1 MIKQLSL
8 AFAAVLLLASPGPS
22 EGATPVCCTNPAY
35 VQAWTPWFDRDNP
48 SGTGDWETHSDLQN
62 ENPGKI
68 CDIPRDIEAATL
80 SGLSVGQA
88 GEAILI
94 NDKTTGFVCRNLDQS
109 NDKECS
115 DYKVRFSCAP
125 ATCEEVCWTN
135 WYNRDRPSGTGD
147 WETLID
153 LQKQYPGQICAEP
166 LYIEAVTV
174 VGETPAILTGDN
186 ILFYSPTKGFVCRNQ
201 DQKSG
206 YCKDYKV
213 RFGCH
218 CSSLSQIAANMVKN

>member
-8 AFAAVLLLASPGPS
+8 AFAAVFLLASPGPS
-22 EGATPVCCTNPAY
+22 EGALPCANPAY
-35 VQAWTPWFDRDNP
+35 VQAWTQWFDRDNP
-48 SGTGDWETHSDLQN
+48 SGTGDWEALSDLRN

-68 CDIPRDIEAATL
+68 CDIPRDIEAMTL
-80 SGLSVGQA
+80 SGQSVAQA
-88 GEAILI
+88 GETIFRY
-94 NDKTTGFVCRNLDQS
+94 DTTSGFVCRNEDQP
-109 NDKECS
+109 DKLCD
-115 DYKVRFSCAP
+115 DYEVRLSCAP
-125 ATCEEVCWTN
+125 AACKEVCWTN

-147 WETLID
+147 WETLSD

-174 VGETPAILTGDN
+174 PDETPAILSGDN

-206 YCKDYKV
+206 FCKDYKV
-213 RFGCH
+213 RFGCY
-218 CSSLSQIAANMVKN
+218 CSKVA